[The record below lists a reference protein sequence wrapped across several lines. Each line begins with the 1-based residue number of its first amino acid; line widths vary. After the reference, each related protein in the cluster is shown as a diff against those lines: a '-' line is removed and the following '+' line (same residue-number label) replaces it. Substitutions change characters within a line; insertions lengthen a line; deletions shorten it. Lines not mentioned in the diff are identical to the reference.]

1 MKNKFLIILFSFIV
15 ICFNALATEQF
26 RFETSEIE
34 LIDGGN
40 TVLAKNGKAIST
52 ENDLEIDAK
61 NFEYTKNLKLLKAFN
76 GTAFF
81 KNENLKIDFDEMSYD
96 QISFLLVAKGNVKIY
111 DLKRELSAETDIIFF
126 NRDKKILESPTK
138 SIIRDKSNNIFITQ
152 TFDYNLKNNIL
163 KIKDSTFQD
172 IEKNRFKFALA
183 YINTLSNKLYGK
195 DVDIDLNNKSFNK
208 NNEPRL
214 KGNSVEMDENFTEI
228 TKGVFTTCKKREK
241 CPPWQLSAENI
252 QHDKKKKIINYKN
265 AWLKVYDLP
274 VIYFPKFF
282 HPDPTVKRKSGFL
295 TPSIQNS
302 NNSNGFVNVPYYSV
316 ISSNKD
322 FTFTPR
328 FYADDKI
335 LMQTE
340 YRQINKES
348 FHISDF
354 SIFAENNENS
364 KSHFFYNFNRNMNFQ
379 KFQESDINLKIQKT
393 SNDTFLKKN
402 KIKSSLISNP
412 DFLESSV
419 DLDLYS
425 DDLSINSGFIVYE
438 DLTKRRNDRYEF
450 ILPRIDLIKSF
461 DTNLNGELLL
471 KSKNLVR
478 NYQTNILEKTNIND
492 LVFNSNP
499 KITKSGLYNN
509 HNFVIK
515 NTNSDTQNSK
525 DFKKDSNFYLSSL
538 YQFNSALPLIKENK
552 NYQNIL
558 KPKISLKV
566 SPDFTKDISKKERKI
581 DVNNIYSLNR
591 ISSNDSIEGG
601 VSLTY
606 GNDFTIFD
614 KNDSKD
620 IFGLKIA
627 NNLRLKENKD
637 LPRTNQIGE
646 KTSDFFGEITY
657 NLNDILTTKYNTSIK
672 NDLEN
677 INYENL
683 VTEISINNF
692 VTTFDYFNEN
702 NTSDKISY
710 LKNTTKYNLN
720 DTSNVSF
727 STRKNKKTDL
737 TEYYN
742 LMYQYKNDC
751 LAASIEYNKEYYNDR
766 DISTEENIFF
776 KLTIIPFGEASTPN
790 LKN

>member
-1 MKNKFLIILFSFIV
+1 M
-15 ICFNALATEQF
+15 
-26 RFETSEIE
+26 E
-34 LIDGGN
+34 LIDGGSSI
-40 TVLAKNGKAIST
+40 LAKNGKAIST

-96 QISFLLVAKGNVKIY
+96 QISFLLIAKGNVKIY
-111 DLKRELSAETDIIFF
+111 DLKRELFAETDIIFF
-126 NRDKKILESPTK
+126 NKDKEILESPTK
-138 SIIRDKSNNIFITQ
+138 SVIKDKSNNIFITK
-152 TFDYNLKNNIL
+152 TFNYNLKNNIL
-163 KIKDSTFQD
+163 RIKDSTFQD
-172 IEKNRFKFALA
+172 IEKNKFKFTLA
-183 YINTLSNKLYGK
+183 YVNTLSNKLYGK
-195 DVDIDLNNKSFNK
+195 DVNIDLNNKSFNK
-208 NNEPRL
+208 DNQPRL
-214 KGNSVEMDENFTEI
+214 KGNSVEMDKDLTEI
-228 TKGVFTTCKKREK
+228 TKGVFTTCKKRDK
-241 CPPWQLSAENI
+241 CPPWQLSAEKI

-302 NNSNGFVNVPYYSV
+302 NNSNGFINVPYYSV

-340 YRQINKES
+340 YRQVNKKS
-348 FHISDF
+348 YHISDF
-354 SIFAENNENS
+354 SIFAEKNENS
-364 KSHFFYNFNRNMNFQ
+364 KSHFFYNFKRNMNFQ
-379 KFQESDINLKIQKT
+379 KFQESDIDLKVQKT
-393 SNDTFLKKN
+393 SNDTFLRKN
-402 KIKSSLISNP
+402 KIESSLISNP
-412 DFLESSV
+412 DFLESSL

-425 DDLSINSGFIVYE
+425 DDLSINSGFVVYE
-438 DLTKRRNDRYEF
+438 DLSKRKNDRYEF
-450 ILPRIDLIKSF
+450 ILPRIDLIKRF
-461 DTNLNGELLL
+461 NTNFNGEFLL

-478 NYQTNILEKTNIND
+478 NYQTNIFEKTNIND

-499 KITKSGLYNN
+499 KISKNGLYNN
-509 HNFVIK
+509 HNFIIK

-538 YQFNSALPLIKENK
+538 YQFNSSLPLIKDSK
-552 NYQNIL
+552 DYQNIL
-558 KPKISLKV
+558 KPRISLKV

-601 VSLTY
+601 VSLAY

-614 KNDSKD
+614 KENSKD
-620 IFGLKIA
+620 IFSLKIA
-627 NNLRLKENKD
+627 NNLRLKDNKD

-657 NLNDILTTKYNTSIK
+657 NFNDILTTKYNTSIK
-672 NDLEN
+672 NNLEN

-683 VTEISINNF
+683 ITEISINNF
-692 VTTFDYFNEN
+692 VTTFDYLNEN
-702 NTSDKISY
+702 NTSEKSSY